1 MKLATLRDPVEFMRN
16 FLKAGRKDKK
26 KQIRHGCLG
35 FCRVQT
41 RVTEFRHISVIPP
54 QSSNFP
60 NSESLAVFAG
70 SPQMMMT
77 MRMMKMVVTVMT
89 LTRETT
95 FQDPAIGVMSYI
107 NTSIHVQKQGNDLN
121 YS

>member
-1 MKLATLRDPVEFMRN
+1 MMEIEMDHPWGPCGVYEERQAAGTKNKLDTAAQAFV
-16 FLKAGRKDKK
+16 GS
-26 KQIRHGCLG
+26 
-35 FCRVQT
+35 
-41 RVTEFRHISVIPP
+41 RVTEFRYLSVVLL

-70 SPQMMMT
+70 SPQT
-77 MRMMKMVVTVMT
+77 MRMMKMVVTVLN
-89 LTRETT
+89 LTRQTT
-95 FQDPAIGVMSYI
+95 SQDTAIGVTAYI